1 MINGMDIGQ
10 LQDHLKEQDSLKID
24 YIQDGNQMDFQTYV
38 QEEWNEGLQ
47 KHTITNHGEMRL
59 YGDDYEETVR
69 TTPHANMQIGNRFGI
84 PNSYFNRMLDTEPDL
99 LKANVNWWMRKAMP
113 EKKHMVRTLGGRARA
128 FVSNRF
134 NNQLDNYDVV
144 QTLLPPLEKLDV
156 TFKDSYV
163 TDNRMYLRGMIPG
176 MEREI
181 TTRRKVG
188 EVVRMGFCFSNSEI
202 GLGQLVL
209 EPEIITLAC
218 LNGMTINQLAHKRKH
233 IGMSYSLN
241 NEIIYKDS
249 TKALANQAW
258 LSSVKDEI
266 EHIFKEDSF
275 DKIVEQMQNSADSKE
290 IKDLE
295 KTRDNVV
302 KDFAMSEA
310 EGKKILEELF
320 NSGDRSQWGM
330 ASAITAS
337 AHNAPHADRK
347 MDLNKIGWDVV
358 NMEPR
363 KWEELAIAA

>member
-10 LQDHLKEQDSLKID
+10 LQDHLKQEDMLKID
-24 YIQDGNQMDFQTYV
+24 YIQDGNQMEFSTYYT
-38 QEEWNEGLQ
+38 EEWNQGSQ
-47 KHTITNHGEMRL
+47 KHTVTNHGDLRI
-59 YGDDYEETVR
+59 YGDDYEATLR
-69 TTPHANMQIGNRFGI
+69 TTPHTNMQIGNRLGI
-84 PNSYFNRMLDTEPDL
+84 PNSYFNRMLEKEPEL
-99 LKANVNWWMRKAMP
+99 LRANVNWWLRKSMP
-113 EKKHMVRTLGGRARA
+113 EKKHMVRSLGNRARA

-144 QTLLPPLEKLDV
+144 QTLLPPLEKLGV

-163 TDNRMYLRGMIPG
+163 TENRMYLRGMIPG

-188 EVVRMGFCFSNSEI
+188 EGVRMGFCFSNSEI
-202 GLGQLVL
+202 GLGSLVL
-209 EPEIITLAC
+209 EPEIITLEC

-233 IGMSYSLN
+233 IGMSYNLN
-241 NEIIYKDS
+241 NEVIYKDS

-266 EHIFKEDSF
+266 DHIFKEDSF

-295 KTRDNVV
+295 KTRDNIV

-320 NSGDRSQWGM
+320 NSGDRTQWGM

-347 MDLNKIGWDVV
+347 MELNKIGWDVV
-358 NMEPR
+358 SMEPR